1 MKKALV
7 ASLLSIAIAT
17 PARAT
22 GGMTCETAGPRQ
34 VKVALIIGHTVG
46 SPLVSE
52 RMLESGKPVEVRSIQ
67 WWFDASDL
75 RLLLVDAAATEVTI
89 KAKRNGRNYD
99 GTLSRSGRS
108 RWVRC
113 RES

>member
-1 MKKALV
+1 MKRAFLLVPLLV
-7 ASLLSIAIAT
+7 AVAS
-17 PARAT
+17 PAHAT
-22 GGMTCETAGPRQ
+22 GAMTCQTAGPKP
-34 VKVALIIGHTVG
+34 VTVALVIGHTTG

-52 RMLESGKPVEVRSIQ
+52 RMRESGKSVQVRAIQ
-67 WWFDASDL
+67 WWFDSSDL
-75 RLLLVDAAATEVTI
+75 RLLLVDAQAAEVTI

-99 GTLSRSGRS
+99 GTMVRFGRS